1 MFFMHE
7 WFMTMY
13 FGRSKCEASTGHWVI
28 LYQSGFPTLLFSE
41 YISQANSNRLMCFN
55 SAWKG
60 FVLIFFGN
68 QFYFKFGR
76 NTNVHGY
83 IYIYVNVFH
92 ALNVIMFFRGSKCEA
107 FAGHGVIL
115 YQFGCS
121 TLLFSDYIGKT
132 NF

>member
-1 MFFMHE
+1 
-7 WFMTMY
+7 MTMY
-13 FGRSKCEASTGHWVI
+13 FGRSKCEASTGHGVI

-68 QFYFKFGR
+68 QFYFKFGS

-83 IYIYVNVFH
+83 IYIYIVCKCFSCTQCDYVFSR
-92 ALNVIMFFRGSKCEA
+92 L
-107 FAGHGVIL
+107 
-115 YQFGCS
+115 
-121 TLLFSDYIGKT
+121 
-132 NF
+132 

>member
-60 FVLIFFGN
+60 FAFIFFGN

-83 IYIYVNVFH
+83 IYIY
-92 ALNVIMFFRGSKCEA
+92 ICK
-107 FAGHGVIL
+107 
-115 YQFGCS
+115 
-121 TLLFSDYIGKT
+121 
-132 NF
+132 